1 MGLSLPDIIELAKA
15 GYKPADV
22 KELMKAASELE
33 SKPAEAEKPAEI
45 LPKEKAQPDQV
56 KDEKPE
62 KINAEDDKDI
72 RIKQLEAQVEDL
84 QKNLKQVQKENTQK
98 NLQHEKPNEQEM
110 LNNIARAF
118 MYKGENY
125 GKNSYPC

>member
-15 GYKPADV
+15 GYKPSDV

-33 SKPAEAEKPAEI
+33 SKPAEAEEPAAI
-45 LPKEKAQPDQV
+45 LPKEEAQPEQV
-56 KDEKPE
+56 KEEKPE
-62 KINAEDDKDI
+62 EINAEDDKDI
-72 RIKQLEAQVEDL
+72 RIKQLEAQVNDL
-84 QKNLKQVQKENTQK
+84 QKNLKQVQKENTTK

-118 MYKGENY
+118 M
-125 GKNSYPC
+125 